1 MATQYI
7 INFINQLRL
16 KKKILIISVSIIFAI
31 IPLVFYIQAYIETV
45 NIGKDLLGESRY
57 NERITDARKYALVM
71 AGIFCIFLALV
82 LLIINRFIN
91 NYIRIL
97 KSLDECDI
105 LKLKEYNDVQLSLN
119 KYTVPFIFEK
129 NTLHIFKL
137 GKVTSIRGSNIVN
150 YAIEKISSRG
160 RVFYRLDI
168 NTRNGKYHYTM
179 YNIDKQAK
187 MLQQDIASI
196 MYKNNC

>member
-16 KKKILIISVSIIFAI
+16 RKKILIILVSIIFAI
-31 IPLVFYIQAYIETV
+31 IPLVFYVQAYIETV
-45 NIGKDLLGESRY
+45 NIGRDLLGESRY
-57 NERITDARKYALVM
+57 NERITDAGKYALAM
-71 AGIFCIFLALV
+71 AGIFSIFLALI

-91 NYIRIL
+91 NYITVL

-129 NTLHIFKL
+129 NTLHIFKM

-150 YAIEKISSRG
+150 YAIEKIYSRG
-160 RVFYRLDI
+160 RAFYRLDI

>member
-1 MATQYI
+1 MVTQYI

-45 NIGKDLLGESRY
+45 NIGKDLLGESQY
-57 NERITDARKYALVM
+57 NKRITDAGKYALVM
-71 AGIFCIFLALV
+71 AGIFSIFLALV
-82 LLIINRFIN
+82 LIIINRFIN
-91 NYIRIL
+91 NYIRVL

-137 GKVTSIRGSNIVN
+137 GKVTSIRGSNIVS
-150 YAIEKISSRG
+150 YAIEKIYSRG

-196 MYKNNC
+196 MYKKNC

>member
-1 MATQYI
+1 M
-7 INFINQLRL
+7 
-16 KKKILIISVSIIFAI
+16 
-31 IPLVFYIQAYIETV
+31 
-45 NIGKDLLGESRY
+45 NIGKDLLGESQY
-57 NERITDARKYALVM
+57 NKRITDAGKYALVM
-71 AGIFCIFLALV
+71 AGIFSIFLALA
-82 LLIINRFIN
+82 LIIINRFIN

-150 YAIEKISSRG
+150 YAIEKIYSRG

-168 NTRNGKYHYTM
+168 NTRNGKYHYMM

-196 MYKNNC
+196 MYKKNC

>member
-45 NIGKDLLGESRY
+45 NIGKDLLGESQY
-57 NERITDARKYALVM
+57 NKRITDAGKYALVM
-71 AGIFCIFLALV
+71 AGIFSIFLALA
-82 LLIINRFIN
+82 LIIINRFIN

-150 YAIEKISSRG
+150 YAIEKIYSRG

-168 NTRNGKYHYTM
+168 NTRNGKYHYMM

-196 MYKNNC
+196 MYKKNC

>member
-1 MATQYI
+1 MVTQYI

-57 NERITDARKYALVM
+57 NKRITDAGKYALVM
-71 AGIFCIFLALV
+71 AGIFSIFLTLALI
-82 LLIINRFIN
+82 IINRFIN
-91 NYIRIL
+91 NYIRVL

-150 YAIEKISSRG
+150 YAIEKIYSRG
-160 RVFYRLDI
+160 RVFL
-168 NTRNGKYHYTM
+168 
-179 YNIDKQAK
+179 QAGYQYPK
-187 MLQQDIASI
+187 RKISLYDV
-196 MYKNNC
+196 

>member
-16 KKKILIISVSIIFAI
+16 RKKILIISVSIIFAI
-31 IPLVFYIQAYIETV
+31 IPLVFYVQAYIETV
-45 NIGKDLLGESRY
+45 NIGRDLLGESRY
-57 NERITDARKYALVM
+57 NERITDAGKYALAM
-71 AGIFCIFLALV
+71 AGIFSIFLALI

-91 NYIRIL
+91 NYIAVL
-97 KSLDECDI
+97 NSLDECDI

-129 NTLHIFKL
+129 NTLHIFKM

-150 YAIEKISSRG
+150 YAIEKIYSRG
-160 RVFYRLDI
+160 RAFYRLDI

-179 YNIDKQAK
+179 YNIDKLAK